1 MKTITQRVRT
11 ASVSV
16 DDQIIGQIG
25 EGLLVL
31 AGWAQGD
38 TESEHDWMA
47 SKLIQMRIF
56 PDENGQMNRSLLD
69 VGGEILLVSQFTLF
83 ASTKKGNRP
92 GFSLAAAPAD
102 ALRLYE
108 HFCHTLS
115 TLLPGHIQTGRFG
128 ADMLIRSENY
138 GPVTIPIDTHNKI

>member
-11 ASVSV
+11 ASVIV
-16 DDQIIGQIG
+16 DGQIIGQIG
-25 EGLLVL
+25 NGLLVL
-31 AGWAQGD
+31 AGWAQDD
-38 TESEHDWMA
+38 TDSDHEWMA
-47 SKLIQMRIF
+47 SKLINMRIF

-92 GFSLAAAPAD
+92 GFSLAASPAD

-108 HFCHTLS
+108 QFCRTLS
-115 TLLPGHIQTGRFG
+115 TLLPGRIQTGRFG
-128 ADMLIRSENY
+128 ADMLICSENY